1 MSASKVFHLLFASNF
16 CVDPRLFGRALVF
29 FLYIPFFA
37 TLIGVTTP
45 SIFKAAFIRATPGTL
60 SAVVSVL
67 MQLVCLILPNEW
79 LCNSSSAS
87 RRNFVAINNLEL
99 RSQVYA

>member
-1 MSASKVFHLLFASNF
+1 MSASKVFHLLFASSF
-16 CVDPRLFGRALVF
+16 RVDPRLSGRAWGF

-37 TLIGVTTP
+37 TLMGVTAL
-45 SIFKAAFIRATPGTL
+45 SIFKAAFTRATPGTL

-67 MQLVCLILPNEW
+67 IQLVCLIVLNEW
-79 LCNSSSAS
+79 LRNARSAF
-87 RRNFVAINNLEL
+87 RRNFLAINNLEL